1 MNGPSEAAL
10 ERLLPKV
17 EQLLADSDRRCENG
31 GRRVDKAKVGGYMT
45 RRLVHALHN
54 DGKYPAAELV
64 WAPGCAADDCVD
76 CGRFVVKANGTPPQP
91 SQEPVP
97 PPPPVPAAV
106 PAAPSVGVVVE
117 RVERGARSEAS
128 GAAGS
133 RAFQPQRSTLSP
145 WARAAVRLAGVLVA
159 VVVCFLVVT
168 VAVQGVLAVVEKLPE
183 VSDVVKVQVPSNEP
197 ANGE

>member
-1 MNGPSEAAL
+1 
-10 ERLLPKV
+10 
-17 EQLLADSDRRCENG
+17 
-31 GRRVDKAKVGGYMT
+31 
-45 RRLVHALHN
+45 
-54 DGKYPAAELV
+54 
-64 WAPGCAADDCVD
+64 
-76 CGRFVVKANGTPPQP
+76 
-91 SQEPVP
+91 
-97 PPPPVPAAV
+97 
-106 PAAPSVGVVVE
+106 VE